1 MTRDHAGTEVYEVV
15 KRDLAR
21 RTDKFDAI
29 TTFIMSFSSVRAFL
43 EANKNKRWMPGFMV
57 LLFLI
62 GAIIALI
69 IFVVLRVFIVHQR
82 SGF

>member
-1 MTRDHAGTEVYEVV
+1 MIHAGNDVYEVV
-15 KRDLAR
+15 KRGSAR
-21 RTDKFDAI
+21 RTDKFGAI
-29 TTFIMSFSSVRAFL
+29 TSFIMSFSNVRAFF

-62 GAIIALI
+62 GAIVALI
-69 IFVVLRVFIVHQR
+69 IFVVLRVFVVHQR

>member
-1 MTRDHAGTEVYEVV
+1 
-15 KRDLAR
+15 
-21 RTDKFDAI
+21 
-29 TTFIMSFSSVRAFL
+29 MSFSSVREFL

-62 GAIIALI
+62 GAIVALI
-69 IFVVLRVFIVHQR
+69 IFVVLRVFVVHQR